1 MSAVIQK
8 GNDKE
13 AKQLPEK
20 PKFIV
25 TYAPRE
31 KPPTLDDTVRGI
43 LGISLDKF
51 IDEILRMDGKY
62 HGICKRAREGAPHE
76 TI

>member
-31 KPPTLDDTVRGI
+31 KPSTLDDTVRGI

-51 IDEILRMDGKY
+51 IDEILRPDGKY
-62 HGICKRAREGAPHE
+62 HGICKRAGKGASTP
-76 TI
+76 